1 MPAPTTQTS
10 ARVFLSSADDRMTE
24 EVATQTEAVLRRLD
38 RRFPAVLFFE
48 GRLEVFFVII
58 LIRLRGAP
66 HIAPPWSSKQLCT
79 VCPVYGNKRCVKTS
93 AMGGDMTTVS
103 STEITIRARAQLVFQ
118 LEFEAV

>member
-58 LIRLRGAP
+58 
-66 HIAPPWSSKQLCT
+66 
-79 VCPVYGNKRCVKTS
+79 
-93 AMGGDMTTVS
+93 
-103 STEITIRARAQLVFQ
+103 
-118 LEFEAV
+118 